1 MWSYTHPAMHL
12 LAALQRRKLGISGA
26 VTMGEGGD
34 VEEKISFQA
43 WTTQIELISFFI
55 FFLNVS
61 FSFFFLFN
69 QLGPTGMCHNASLW
83 CTLLGYIILCSMQ
96 LLTVPGR
103 DVFSDFVSQ

>member
-1 MWSYTHPAMHL
+1 MFSLGGCNYLAPTGNRQHKGGMVWSYTHPAMHL

-43 WTTQIELISFFI
+43 WTTQIELISFLN

-61 FSFFFLFN
+61 FSFFFSF
-69 QLGPTGMCHNASLW
+69 
-83 CTLLGYIILCSMQ
+83 
-96 LLTVPGR
+96 
-103 DVFSDFVSQ
+103 

>member
-43 WTTQIELISFFI
+43 WTTQIELISFLN

-61 FSFFFLFN
+61 FSFFFFFLTN
-69 QLGPTGMCHNASLW
+69 WVQQECVTM
-83 CTLLGYIILCSMQ
+83 LLCGVLYWAILYSVVCNC
-96 LLTVPGR
+96 
-103 DVFSDFVSQ
+103 

>member
-26 VTMGEGGD
+26 VTMGEGGNA
-34 VEEKISFQA
+34 EKNISFQA

-61 FSFFFLFN
+61 FSFFFFFE
-69 QLGPTGMCHNASLW
+69 QTGSN
-83 CTLLGYIILCSMQ
+83 
-96 LLTVPGR
+96 R
-103 DVFSDFVSQ
+103 NVSQCFSLVYFTGLYYTL